1 MTCPTSKLSG
11 TRRGRLRWLPAVAA
25 AVMAVAMLML
35 PVQGMAAASPA
46 AQGNVLRATLAN
58 GLKVVIVRNTLAP
71 VATTIVNYKVGSN
84 EAPEGFPG
92 TAHAQEHM
100 MFRGSP
106 GLSAS
111 QLADIIAGMGGDMNA
126 DTQQT
131 VTQYFFNVP
140 AQDLDVALHVQAIR
154 MSGVL
159 DDEKLWDQERGA
171 IEQEVAQ
178 DLSNPQYVFYTKLLK
193 AMFAGTPYEHDA
205 LGTKASFDK
214 TTGKMLKKF
223 WDTWYAPNNAILV
236 VVGDVDPAATLQTI
250 KKLFGPIPAKKIPP
264 RPEVN
269 LKPVKPAE
277 LHLTTDLPYGL
288 AIVSFRMPGYDSPDY
303 AASLVLADVL
313 SSKRGS
319 LYALVPKGKALYA
332 GFQASA
338 LPKAGLGFSIAVFPK
353 GADTK
358 ALVGQ
363 VKQILAADA
372 AKGLPA
378 DLVLAAKR
386 RELTDAEDQKNS
398 VMGLAMEWSQALAV
412 EGKHSPQDD
421 IDAIEKVTVADVNR
435 VAKKYLDLDH
445 AIVAVLTPQP
455 SGKPIS
461 SKGFGGHESFT
472 PKNPKPVELPAWAKA
487 ELAKV
492 FVPKTSIHPV
502 VTTLPNGLKLIVQP
516 EEVSST
522 VKLFGHV
529 KNNPDLEAAHGK
541 EGVDQVLDRL
551 FSFGTTT
558 LDRVA
563 FQKALDDIGA
573 SASAGTDFQA
583 TALADHFDRAVQLL
597 ADNELHPALPPQ
609 AFMIEKMMVARS
621 LAGVLQSPDYL
632 FQRAIDKALYPKGD
646 PVLRQATPKTVGALT
661 LGDVKAYY
669 AKVFRPDL
677 TTVVVIGKIT
687 PERAKAI
694 VAKYF
699 GSWKAE
705 GAKPPTELPKVP
717 LNAPSIHAV
726 PDSSRV
732 QDNVMLAE
740 TLGLVRSNP
749 DYYALEVGNR
759 ILGGGFYAS
768 RLYRDL
774 REKAGLVYYVV
785 PRFDVR
791 QTRARYTIRYGCY
804 PKNVSKARAMIVR
817 NLKKMQEA
825 PVTAT
830 ELAKAKAL
838 LLRQIPL
845 SEASVGAIARGLL
858 DRVDRGLPLDEPVL
872 AAQRYLKMTP
882 QAIQKAFATWVRPN
896 AFVQV
901 TQGPAPK

>member
-1 MTCPTSKLSG
+1 MTRSTSESVISL
-11 TRRGRLRWLPAVAA
+11 RWWHRWLPAAVGVIVAA
-25 AVMAVAMLML
+25 AMLALPAQGVA
-35 PVQGMAAASPA
+35 APA
-46 AQGNVLRATLAN
+46 PSAHGNVLRTTLSN
-58 GLKVVIVRNTLAP
+58 GLRVVLVRNTLAP
-71 VATTIVNYKVGSN
+71 VATTIVNYEVGSN
-84 EAPEGFPG
+84 EAPAGFPG

-140 AQDLDVALHVQAIR
+140 ARDLDVALHVQAIR

-178 DLSNPQYVFYTKLLK
+178 DLSNPQYVFFTKLLK
-193 AMFAGTPYEHDA
+193 AMFQGTPYEHDA

-214 TTGKMLKKF
+214 TTGAMLKQF

-236 VVGDVDPAATLQTI
+236 VVGDIDPAATLTTI
-250 KKLFGPIPAKKIPP
+250 KKLFGPIPAKKLPA
-264 RPEVN
+264 RPEVH
-269 LKPVKPAE
+269 LKPVKPTQ
-277 LHLTTDLPYGL
+277 LNLTTDLPYGL

-303 AASLVLADVL
+303 AASQVLADVL

-319 LYALVPKGKALYA
+319 LYALVPQGKALYA
-332 GFQASA
+332 GFQASP
-338 LPKAGLGFSIAVFPK
+338 LPKAGLGFAIAVFPK
-353 GADTK
+353 GADAK
-358 ALVGQ
+358 ALVGN
-363 VKQILAADA
+363 VKQILAADV

-398 VMGLAMEWSQALAV
+398 VMGLAMAWSQALAV
-412 EGKHSPQDD
+412 EGKRSPQDD

-435 VAKKYLDLDH
+435 VAKQILDPNH
-445 AIVAVLTPQP
+445 AVVAILTPQP

-461 SKGFGGHESFT
+461 SKGFGGNESFT
-472 PKNPKPVELPAWAKA
+472 PKNPKPVALPAWAKA
-487 ELAKV
+487 ELEKV
-492 FVPKTSIHPV
+492 FVPKSSTHPV
-502 VTTLPNGLKLIVQP
+502 VSTLPNGLKLIVQP
-516 EEVSST
+516 EEVSDT

-529 KNNPDLEAAHGK
+529 KNNPDLEAAPGK
-541 EGVDQVLDRL
+541 EGVSQVLERL

-558 LDRVA
+558 LDRLA

-573 SASAGTDFQA
+573 SESAGTDFEV
-583 TALADHFDRAVQLL
+583 TALANHFDRAVQLL

-609 AFMIEKMMVARS
+609 AFTIEQMMLART

-632 FQRAIDKALYPKGD
+632 FQRAIDAALYPKGD
-646 PVLRQATPKTVGALT
+646 PVLRQATPKTVRALT
-661 LGDVKAYY
+661 LNDVKAYD

-677 TTVVVIGKIT
+677 TTIVVIGKIT
-687 PERAKAI
+687 PARAKAI
-694 VAKYF
+694 VSKYF
-699 GSWKAE
+699 GSWKAK
-705 GAKPPTELPKVP
+705 GPKPPTELPKVP
-717 LNAPSIHAV
+717 LNTPSTHAV

-785 PRFDVR
+785 PHFDVR

-817 NLKKMQEA
+817 NLKKMQQA
-825 PVTAT
+825 PVTST

-845 SEASVGAIARGLL
+845 SEASVSAIANGLL
-858 DRVDRGLPLDEPVL
+858 DRVDRGLPLDEPVR
-872 AAQRYLKMTP
+872 AAQHYLKMTP
-882 QAIQKAFATWVRPN
+882 KEIRKAFATWIRPS